1 MKYLK
6 VFTDFAEILEPLQD
20 AEVGRLFKSMLA
32 YAETGAAPDLRGNE
46 KFVWNAAKQ
55 IIDRERGYSE
65 RQTENGKKGGRPK
78 NPQKPNESQQNPQK
92 PNESPKDKDKD
103 KDYKEILPNGS
114 TKKAAAASFRPPTVE
129 EVQTYCTERG
139 NSVNAEAF
147 VDYYAAR
154 GWCLSNGVKVKD
166 WRACVRT
173 WENRDKERGKKN
185 RALQYSQSPIPAE
198 AEEQMTVRFDKYGS
212 QNFPQKAV
220 HMDELDNIIGGDR
233 E

>member
-1 MKYLK
+1 MNYLK
-6 VFTDFAEILEPLQD
+6 VFTDFVEDMKELGD
-20 AEVGRLFKSMLA
+20 AERGRLFTAMLE
-32 YAETGAAPDLRGNE
+32 YAATGIEPDLRGNE
-46 KFVWNAAKQ
+46 RFLWGTAKKNIDNQRGSYETRCAANAKNGALGGKRTQANVSEIKRTQAKSSDSLQ
-55 IIDRERGYSE
+55 
-65 RQTENGKKGGRPK
+65 
-78 NPQKPNESQQNPQK
+78 
-92 PNESPKDKDKD
+92 DKDKE

-129 EVQTYCTERG
+129 EVQTYCKERG

-173 WENRDKERGKKN
+173 WEQRDKERGKKH
-185 RALQYSQSPIPAE
+185 
-198 AEEQMTVRFDKYGS
+198 GG
-212 QNFPQKAV
+212 QNFEQRTV
-220 HMDELDNIIGGDR
+220 HMSELDNIIGGDR